1 MVTRWVPQ
9 PSVTPAVPLLSPCPI
24 ARPYAG
30 QTGGSDIGPAAVP
43 ERKKLISSGF
53 SLLSPLYGPRPGY
66 GAIGLMRGGAGEAGA
81 ENRLKVRGRIAA
93 IAPDVSRYVTM
104 A

>member
-1 MVTRWVPQ
+1 MVTRRVPQ
-9 PSVTPAVPLLSPCPI
+9 PSVTSAAPLLSPFPI

-53 SLLSPLYGPRPGY
+53 SLRSTPYGPLPGY
-66 GAIGLMRGGAGEAGA
+66 GAIGFMRGALGDAGA
-81 ENRLKVRGRIAA
+81 ENRL
-93 IAPDVSRYVTM
+93 
-104 A
+104 